1 MWWYRYVMGVG
12 TLKKNIQEV
21 APDAQHQPTLQDL
34 LPQTPKE
41 SLEQNSL
48 QWQFIGLR
56 MD

>member
-1 MWWYRYVMGVG
+1 MGVG